1 MGRALPLLCCFSVS
15 LWASFLCKCR
25 FLFYSE
31 KCRSLKENKC
41 LLYIHLYP
49 RGSATLSPNME
60 SFSSLVVDRKWR
72 ILVKQCL
79 LSLVR
84 WSLNFLVP
92 KCVSIRAPDKTIEV
106 YKIFILLP
114 SWYCVLILICFFL
127 NYFIHECEEVK
138 GNSYESILVDT

>member
-1 MGRALPLLCCFSVS
+1 M
-15 LWASFLCKCR
+15 K
-25 FLFYSE
+25 
-31 KCRSLKENKC
+31 NQC

-60 SFSSLVVDRKWR
+60 SFSSLVVDSKWC

-84 WSLNFLVP
+84 WSLNFLVT

-114 SWYCVLILICFFL
+114 S
-127 NYFIHECEEVK
+127 
-138 GNSYESILVDT
+138 